1 MTNLIVKSEVKRNT
15 EFNISKAV
23 YPKLE
28 ELFKAMVEKAEERA
42 EGNGRKTLKVVDF

>member
-28 ELFKAMVEKAEERA
+28 EEFKAMIEKAEVRA
-42 EGNGRKTLKVVDF
+42 KANGRKTLKEEDF